1 MTIKPE
7 ILDFAKQY
15 DLARSWLNLLSAQV
29 EVSQAERRLQEL
41 KSEISTLDRL
51 NVFTDTREE
60 AEEKDCKQR
69 VQSRQKDVVRHAKDV
84 AGALK
89 ELCAQDPEFGL
100 ALELEGHLRQSLQVE
115 SAAEA
120 KKLGGKIEQW
130 VDALT
135 KGHQNWQG
143 DDTPA
148 ELVGPYRNLGTA
160 ALTLAAALLNSTE
173 GVERRWESS
182 VRVLQTKPLL
192 KRLAHKCRISLDTD
206 APGTPLPGFLLATL
220 RGDPASRQEASD
232 SPLTS
237 LSEQQLEPGFEAL
250 ERTSREIAHLR
261 LTVKLNRSK
270 ISTLDRINVF
280 TDSEAEAREKR
291 LKAAVKSLQTRFQ
304 SELESLL
311 NSHSRMRAELWPT
324 WILDLGHDLHGKVS
338 SIGVSDPSG
347 FFTKTAEIL
356 NREAPALAAHN
367 FLQAMDKRFP
377 GTPALERL
385 QSVISHWGEAAPIQ
399 VAPIEHFPMPPQL
412 EEKEIAAL
420 FHLALQSKG
429 YTSSRQAIQDAEHR
443 LENLQG
449 EISRQSAGQ
458 KALGMLSLL
467 VARVGDNSWRERKAT
482 EEYLHQARREAEES
496 VLLALWEGYAPCA
509 LGHLLS
515 ELTTRIAS
523 ITAVVHSR
531 TVEDSEGNTSTEYY
545 SVAQGKTE
553 AVETSLTIRR
563 LLEKSS
569 SKYPFP
575 QQWLEEYT
583 ENQTSREIAA
593 QPLVL

>member
-100 ALELEGHLRQSLQVE
+100 ALELEGHL
-115 SAAEA
+115 
-120 KKLGGKIEQW
+120 
-130 VDALT
+130 
-135 KGHQNWQG
+135 
-143 DDTPA
+143 
-148 ELVGPYRNLGTA
+148 
-160 ALTLAAALLNSTE
+160 
-173 GVERRWESS
+173 
-182 VRVLQTKPLL
+182 
-192 KRLAHKCRISLDTD
+192 
-206 APGTPLPGFLLATL
+206 
-220 RGDPASRQEASD
+220 
-232 SPLTS
+232 
-237 LSEQQLEPGFEAL
+237 
-250 ERTSREIAHLR
+250 
-261 LTVKLNRSK
+261 
-270 ISTLDRINVF
+270 
-280 TDSEAEAREKR
+280 
-291 LKAAVKSLQTRFQ
+291 
-304 SELESLL
+304 
-311 NSHSRMRAELWPT
+311 
-324 WILDLGHDLHGKVS
+324 
-338 SIGVSDPSG
+338 
-347 FFTKTAEIL
+347 
-356 NREAPALAAHN
+356 
-367 FLQAMDKRFP
+367 
-377 GTPALERL
+377 
-385 QSVISHWGEAAPIQ
+385 
-399 VAPIEHFPMPPQL
+399 
-412 EEKEIAAL
+412 
-420 FHLALQSKG
+420 
-429 YTSSRQAIQDAEHR
+429 
-443 LENLQG
+443 
-449 EISRQSAGQ
+449 
-458 KALGMLSLL
+458 
-467 VARVGDNSWRERKAT
+467 
-482 EEYLHQARREAEES
+482 
-496 VLLALWEGYAPCA
+496 
-509 LGHLLS
+509 LS

-583 ENQTSREIAA
+583 ENQTSREIVA